1 MSVSTVHLYTNWGFE
16 SLVIVNWNDRAS
28 KNCWVTLASRN
39 IDHYPLLIKTI
50 FNAQGVRFSSDNGLA
65 QGGTPS
71 ASVPR
76 QQISIRIVQKSLNK
90 KPPSLQCLLYFAG
103 PASVDRAGSREL
115 CGVWTLIS
123 TLQSCLLD
131 FSGGGILRHY
141 DNLLNDLTFI
151 KLTPAGHLLPSSHP
165 LLSGQTRGDI
175 HYYPHWKYY
184 VGFLRVQDNL
194 FDNV

>member
-1 MSVSTVHLYTNWGFE
+1 MIHTRRTWQLTFVHYILLQKQSWLCNSIILLISVYFYQHKPRIWVQYTVHLYTKWGFE

-28 KNCWVTLASRN
+28 KNCWVTLARRN

-103 PASVDRAGSREL
+103 PASVDRTGSREL
-115 CGVWTLIS
+115 CGVWTEHLSPLSSLVYLIS
-123 TLQSCLLD
+123 LEAA
-131 FSGGGILRHY
+131 FW
-141 DNLLNDLTFI
+141 
-151 KLTPAGHLLPSSHP
+151 
-165 LLSGQTRGDI
+165 DI
-175 HYYPHWKYY
+175 MTIC
-184 VGFLRVQDNL
+184 
-194 FDNV
+194 